1 MQRPCR
7 VRRVEGVNVFD
18 RMMMDRRGQDERWL
32 PLAETALWVCG
43 TIVVDEVAGWLW
55 AGSGI

>member
-1 MQRPCR
+1 M
-7 VRRVEGVNVFD
+7 EGVNVFD